1 MRAVNDKE
9 TLRKVRAE
17 IAENVRELRKER
29 RWTQAELAKR
39 LDLSQARLSEIEGG
53 DGSFTAEQFL
63 LLLKLFNVGAN
74 RFAPSAGSSAGH
86 AREAQIQ
93 NALVRLGAL
102 HLQESRDVLP
112 SERLDEVRSAVRETL
127 VLAESPRLVTALAP
141 VLVTNAEQVNLNK
154 LQLELSE
161 AGLPRR
167 LPWLVENIINALDHS
182 EPQTSSRAWVRLCR
196 RAYVL
201 LRTFLDAARADP
213 SLGSSGAP
221 DVLDS
226 NIRSKR
232 SSDDIAA
239 ASSPISKR
247 WRVVTSLQP
256 EDFAHALASAHAVG
270 SGRERP

>member
-1 MRAVNDKE
+1 MQDVNDKE
-9 TLRKVRAE
+9 ELKKSRSE
-17 IAENVRELRKER
+17 IAKNVRELRKER

-63 LLLKLFNVGAN
+63 LLLKLFNVGTN
-74 RFAPSAGSSAGH
+74 RFAPASGSSAGH
-86 AREAQIQ
+86 DREAQIQ
-93 NALVRLGAL
+93 NALARLGAL
-102 HLQESRDVLP
+102 HLQENRDVLP
-112 SERLDEVRSAVRETL
+112 SERFDAVRSAVREAL
-127 VLAESPRLVTALAP
+127 VLAESPRLLTALAP
-141 VLVTNAEQVNLNK
+141 VLVANAEQVNLNK

-167 LPWLVENIINALDHS
+167 LPWLVENVVDALERSDSTGH
-182 EPQTSSRAWVRLCR
+182 SRAWVRTCR
-196 RAYVL
+196 RAHVL
-201 LRTFLDAARADP
+201 LRAFLDAVRADTR
-213 SLGSSGAP
+213 LASSGAP

-232 SSDDIAA
+232 SHDEVAA
-239 ASSPISKR
+239 ASSPFSER

-270 SGRERP
+270 SGRGRP